1 MEEFDDKTKLLYKL
15 TFEDGFNAQKVS
27 REMEKAGYTV
37 DYRTVQKFKNKLFK
51 GLDRE
56 ARKERMVESMLE
68 SFDRTKIE
76 FEDSIR
82 GLKSL
87 IESFEKKG
95 ETENVLAARRDLNA
109 QINVAL
115 KVLGKM
121 NSQVMNLR
129 ADKVTITNSTDFLEA
144 FRSSI
149 FGYFDTM
156 KATNEN
162 GKIVFNQPTPEF
174 MDDYNKWVANK
185 GGFSGTRPA

>member
-129 ADKVTITNSTDFLEA
+129 ADD
-144 FRSSI
+144 
-149 FGYFDTM
+149 G
-156 KATNEN
+156 
-162 GKIVFNQPTPEF
+162 
-174 MDDYNKWVANK
+174 
-185 GGFSGTRPA
+185 